1 MAEFVLRDSIILVA
15 AASVPSQNASSDSHA
30 SCEVLSLRP
39 WYGAIVA
46 MRSEAMLISG
56 LTKTS
61 IAPVII
67 NRFKSIMKR
76 EVLRSKIRLLE
87 RKCSGDF
94 GHNTTDCSRNA
105 GTDKTCQGRASIAL
119 WSLMVAS
126 GTVKVKARLSHDLF
140 ER

>member
-30 SCEVLSLRP
+30 SCEVLLLKP

-46 MRSEAMLISG
+46 MRSEAMLIYG

-61 IAPVII
+61 MAPVII

-76 EVLRSKIRLLE
+76 EVLRSRLRLLE
-87 RKCSGDF
+87 RKCSGDLV
-94 GHNTTDCSRNA
+94 HNTTDCALNA
-105 GTDKTCQGRASIAL
+105 GTDKSTSIMMQPP
-119 WSLMVAS
+119 SNR
-126 GTVKVKARLSHDLF
+126 K
-140 ER
+140 